1 MNSQNQRG
9 AALAKL
15 HIAKKELALD
25 DDSYRALLVRHGAPE
40 DDPSAKHMRLQ
51 QIDNALQELKQKGW
65 KPKPRKVAS
74 RQSPVSRHNHQKTR
88 IDKIRAI
95 WISMH
100 RDGLIQDGSETALMN
115 WIRKQTKAKDGQI
128 DALEWLEQTGM
139 TNTVLEQ
146 LKAWDRRV
154 RKEQTPC
161 N

>member
-1 MNSQNQRG
+1 MNSPTQRG

-15 HIAKKELALD
+15 HIAKKDLELAEE
-25 DDSYRALLVRHGAPE
+25 SYRALLVRHGAPV

-51 QIDNALQELKQKGW
+51 QIDNALKELISKGW
-65 KPKPRKVAS
+65 KPKPRNVAS
-74 RQSPVSRHNHQKTR
+74 RQSPASRHNKTKTR

-95 WISMH
+95 WIQMH
-100 RDGLIQDGSETALMN
+100 RDGFISDGSETALMN
-115 WIRKQTKAKDGQI
+115 WIRKQTNAKDGQV

-139 TNTVLEQ
+139 TNTILEQ

-154 RKEQTPC
+154 RMEQTPC